1 MAVALSRIPMC
12 VLGGGGGGGVFIST
26 LDMPYLL
33 SPNQNFPLLRQRL

>member
-12 VLGGGGGGGVFIST
+12 VLGGGGGVFIST